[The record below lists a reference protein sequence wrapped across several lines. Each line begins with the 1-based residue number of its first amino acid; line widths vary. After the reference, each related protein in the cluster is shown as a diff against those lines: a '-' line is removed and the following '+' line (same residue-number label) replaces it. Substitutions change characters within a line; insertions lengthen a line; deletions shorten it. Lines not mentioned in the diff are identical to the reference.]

1 MANIGVAKASYYADL
16 SVKKYATEA
25 VKATERIASDKSRS
39 SAGERVSFS
48 NMEDR
53 LRLDIATKNGAIRSM
68 SVAQGYLLA
77 TAHALDA
84 GNYLLKKIKDLAVE
98 ASNGDA
104 TAEELTALDVGAEIL
119 GDEFHLH
126 MTTANYKG
134 KAVFQE
140 NDHEL
145 SIGTG
150 LENGAIKIGVGM
162 IEYDDFYDHIN
173 SPENYIESGESYEII
188 QPLSDD
194 QKETILA
201 RTEGLTADDLV
212 VGAQFT
218 VLEVT
223 PTEAGAGFRAN
234 DLWYTDGDGSVPF
247 DTGSVVSHAS
257 SFGGGYLDIEITDNA
272 EASDDFNVVSGDGSA
287 GTISVNAG
295 VVSYIDPISGAIEI
309 GEIDATRHGQNGR
322 ALRVNLYPDA
332 TIPGTSNILN
342 GDFSGGGTN
351 WNAYTDRVD
360 FGSTFTVNGREIP
373 TPSEAIM
380 ANATL
385 VDYDNGPV
393 GVVDPTRAG
402 VNFPG
407 VYSPP
412 NNDDY
417 ITEPGQD
424 PTFTV
429 STGAGY
435 LNLDNGDFWF
445 DKDRKMIFHLENFA
459 NNRTMIV
466 DLEGFADLTDTF
478 SANLTIDFG
487 SWTKNGGTYTF
498 SDNGQGNSQ
507 NLNFTNKNVNE
518 VVGLIDGITGLSA
531 QLMDKNGNGSL
542 DNIEISS
549 ENTGFE
555 NGFRI
560 TGNGGVDDDRWITPS
575 VPGSHAHSN
584 KFTQLASELFSANLT
599 IDFGSWT
606 ESGGTYTFTDAN
618 PAASTS
624 LNFTEKTVSEVTV
637 LLNNISG
644 IGAELRE
651 IGGGSSHNIIIDGDN
666 KGLQNGFRISGSGAE
681 QDKRWTTPSVPA
693 SHTHSTNFEQ
703 LATDDYGGAILH
715 GPAMVSDVFEATEG
729 DFLKLGYRASGTGD
743 FYHVASYLVD
753 SSGNITMALNEYGKQ
768 TEAQAPNW
776 EEISVEVPKS
786 DDFQFVFVSGTWDQ
800 SQGRRAG
807 AAMQI
812 DDIRAENPYEI
823 TDSAVQQLMR
833 SVNYSSSS
841 NDQEYVKDVALEAND
856 GTTTLS
862 DTSKIF
868 NTEFE
873 NKIMVAPTM
882 DLERPV
888 STGASNNL
896 APDGSRDPY
905 VIVSKVEEVEDR
917 IDIAR
922 AMVRGQYE
930 VLEQA
935 IEAATDVR
943 GEFFWGQDAIS
954 NHEAFA
960 DTAYFAKQQ
969 IMQDSAAAML
979 AQANVNQSGLM
990 QLVDN

>member
-16 SVKKYATEA
+16 SVKKYANEA
-25 VKATERIASDKSRS
+25 VKATERIASNKSRS

-84 GNYLLKKIKDLAVE
+84 GNYLLKKLHDLAVE
-98 ASNGDA
+98 ASNGNA
-104 TAEELTALDVGAEIL
+104 TAEELATLDVGAEIL
-119 GDEFHLH
+119 GDEFHHH

-134 KAVFQE
+134 KPVFQE
-140 NDHEL
+140 TDQEL
-145 SIGTG
+145 TIGTG
-150 LENGAIKIGVGM
+150 LANGAIKIGVGM
-162 IEYDDFYDHIN
+162 IEYDDLYDHIN
-173 SPENYIESGESYEII
+173 SPENYIRSGITYEII
-188 QPLSDD
+188 EPLSDD

-201 RTEGLTADDLV
+201 RTEGLTADDLT

-218 VLEVT
+218 VLEIS
-223 PTEAGAGFRAN
+223 PSAAGAGIRAN

-247 DTGSVVSHAS
+247 DTTSVVSHAS

-272 EASDDFNVVSGDGSA
+272 ELSDDFNLISGDGSA
-287 GTISVNAG
+287 GTITVNAG

-309 GEIDATRHGQNGR
+309 GEVDAARHGQNGT
-322 ALRVNLYPDA
+322 ALRINLYPDA

-351 WNAYTDRVD
+351 WNAYEGAVD

-373 TPSEAIM
+373 TPSEAVM
-380 ANATL
+380 ATATL
-385 VDYDNGPV
+385 VDYA
-393 GVVDPTRAG
+393 TSG
-402 VNFPG
+402 VNNPSG
-407 VYSPP
+407 RTPP
-412 NNDDY
+412 NNDDF
-417 ITEPGQD
+417 ILEAGSSPSFSVT
-424 PTFTV
+424 
-429 STGAGY
+429 TGAGY
-435 LNLDNGDFWF
+435 LNLNTGNFWF
-445 DKDRKMIFHLENFA
+445 DDDRNMIFDLENFA
-459 NNRTMIV
+459 NNLEMIV
-466 DLEGFADLTDTF
+466 DLEGFANLTDTF

-487 SWTKNGGTYTF
+487 SWTKDGGTYTF
-498 SDNGQGNSQ
+498 SDNGLGNSQ
-507 NLNFTNKNVNE
+507 SLNFTNKNANE
-518 VVGLIDGITGLSA
+518 VVGLIDDITGLSA
-531 QLMDKNGNGSL
+531 RLVDKNGNGSL

-560 TGNGGVDDDRWITPS
+560 SGNGGVDDERWITPS
-575 VPGSHAHSN
+575 VPGSHAYSN
-584 KFTQLASELFSANLT
+584 QFTQLASELFSANLT

-606 ESGGTYTFTDAN
+606 ESGGTYTFIDAD
-618 PAASTS
+618 PATSTS
-624 LNFTEKTVSEVTV
+624 LNFTEKTVSEVV
-637 LLNNISG
+637 DLIDGISG
-644 IGAELRE
+644 ISAALQI
-651 IGGGSSHNIIIDGDN
+651 IGGGASHNVRISGN
-666 KGLQNGFRISGSGAE
+666 STGLQNGFRISGNGGV
-681 QDKRWTTPSVPA
+681 DDDRWTTPSVPT
-693 SHTHSTNFEQ
+693 SPTNFEQ

-715 GPAMVSDVFEATEG
+715 GPAMVSDVFEATQG
-729 DFLKLGYRASGTGD
+729 DFLKLGYRATGAGD
-743 FYHVASYLVD
+743 WYHVASYLVD
-753 SSGNITMALNEYGKQ
+753 SVGNITMALNEYGKQ
-768 TEAQAPNW
+768 TNDWQD
-776 EEISVEVPKS
+776 ISVEVPYS
-786 DDFQFVFVSGTWDQ
+786 DDFQFVFVNGTWDM
-800 SQGRRAG
+800 SQGKFAG
-807 AAMQI
+807 ASMQI

-823 TDSAVQQLMR
+823 TESAVQQLMR

-841 NDQEYVKDVALEAND
+841 NDQEYVKDVAINAND

-873 NKIMVAPTM
+873 YKIMVAPTM

-896 APDGSRDPY
+896 GTDGSRDPY
-905 VIVSKVEEVEDR
+905 VIVSKVEEVRDR
-917 IDIAR
+917 IDLAK

-935 IEAATDVR
+935 IDAATDVR

-979 AQANVNQSGLM
+979 AQANINQSGLM
-990 QLVDN
+990 KLVDA

>member
-16 SVKKYATEA
+16 SVKKYANEA
-25 VKATERIASDKSRS
+25 VKATERIASNKSRS
-39 SAGERVSFS
+39 SAGESVSFS

-98 ASNGDA
+98 ASNGNA
-104 TAEELTALDVGAEIL
+104 TAEELSALDVGAEIL
-119 GDEFHLH
+119 GDEFHKH

-134 KAVFQE
+134 KTVFQE

-173 SPENYIESGESYEII
+173 SPENYIESGMTYEII

-201 RTEGLTADDLV
+201 RTEGLTADDLT

-218 VLEVT
+218 VLEIT
-223 PTEAGAGFRAN
+223 PSAAGAGIRAN

-247 DTGSVVSHAS
+247 DRTSVVSHAS

-272 EASDDFNVVSGDGSA
+272 ELSDDFNVISGDGSA
-287 GTISVNAG
+287 GTISINAG

-309 GEIDATRHGQNGR
+309 GEIDAARHGQNGT

-342 GDFSGGGTN
+342 GNFSGGSTN
-351 WNAYTDRVD
+351 WNVYNDTVD
-360 FGSTFTVNGREIP
+360 FGSTFTVNGRDIP
-373 TPSEAIM
+373 TPSEAVM
-380 ANATL
+380 ANATI
-385 VDYDNGPV
+385 VDYAIGAN
-393 GVVDPTRAG
+393 
-402 VNFPG
+402 NPG
-407 VYSPP
+407 GNTPP

-417 ITEPGQD
+417 ILEPGSN
-424 PTFTV
+424 PSFSVT
-429 STGAGY
+429 TGAGY
-435 LNLDNGDFWF
+435 LNLNTGNFWF
-445 DKDRKMIFHLENFA
+445 DEDREMIFHLENFA
-459 NNRTMIV
+459 NNRTMTV
-466 DLEGFADLTDTF
+466 DLEGFANLTDTF

-498 SDNGQGNSQ
+498 SDEDPGSSTSF
-507 NLNFTNKNVNE
+507 NFTDKNVNE
-518 VVGLIDGITGLSA
+518 VIALIDNITGLSA
-531 QLMDKNGNGSL
+531 QLVDTNGDGSSYGVK
-542 DNIEISS
+542 ISS

-560 TGNGGVDDDRWITPS
+560 SGSGAAGDERWTTPS
-575 VPGSHAHSN
+575 VPTSHAHSN
-584 KFTQLASELFSANLT
+584 SFTQLASELFSANLT

-606 ESGGTYTFTDAN
+606 ESGGTYTFTDAD
-618 PAASTS
+618 PAVSTS
-624 LNFTEKTVSEVTV
+624 LNFTEKTVSEVKE
-637 LLNNISG
+637 LIHGISG
-644 IGAELRE
+644 ISAELEE
-651 IGGGSSHNIIIDGDN
+651 IGGGASHNIKITGN
-666 KGLQNGFRISGSGAE
+666 NTGLQNGFRISGSGAAADE
-681 QDKRWTTPSVPA
+681 RWTTPSVPA
-693 SHTHSTNFEQ
+693 AHAYSTNFEK
-703 LATDDYGGAILH
+703 LATDDYGGGILH

-729 DFLKLGYRASGTGD
+729 DYLKLGYRATGAGD
-743 FYHVASYLVD
+743 WYHVASYLVD
-753 SSGNITMALNEYGKQ
+753 SGGNITMALNEYGKQ
-768 TEAQAPNW
+768 TNDWQN
-776 EEISVEVPKS
+776 ISVEVPYS
-786 DDFQFVFVSGTWDQ
+786 DDFQFVFVNGTWDK
-800 SQGRRAG
+800 SQGRFAG
-807 AAMQI
+807 ASMQI
-812 DDIRAENPYEI
+812 DDIRSENPYEI
-823 TDSAVQQLMR
+823 TESAVQQLMR

-873 NKIMVAPTM
+873 YKIMVAPTM

-905 VIVSKVEEVEDR
+905 IIVSKVEEVEDR
-917 IDIAR
+917 IDIAK

-990 QLVDN
+990 KLVDN

>member
-104 TAEELTALDVGAEIL
+104 TAEELSALDVGAEIL

-173 SPENYIESGESYEII
+173 SPENYIESGETYEII

-201 RTEGLTADDLV
+201 RTEGLTAADLV

-223 PTEAGAGFRAN
+223 PTEAGDGFRVN

-247 DTGSVVSHAS
+247 DTNSVVSHED
-257 SFGGGYLDIEITDNA
+257 SFGGGYLDIEITGNS
-272 EASDDFNVVSGDGSA
+272 ETSDFLNVVSGDGSA

-309 GEIDATRHGQNGR
+309 GEIDGTRDGQLGR
-322 ALRVNLYPDA
+322 ALKVELYPDA

-342 GDFSGGGTN
+342 GDFSGGGTS
-351 WNAYTDRVD
+351 WNAYEGAVD

-373 TPSEAIM
+373 TPSDADI
-380 ANATL
+380 ADTTL
-385 VDYDNGPV
+385 VDYDQS
-393 GVVDPTRAG
+393 G
-402 VNFPG
+402 VNNPQG
-407 VYSPP
+407 YSLP

-417 ITEPGQD
+417 VLRTGSN
-424 PTFTV
+424 PTFDVT
-429 STGAGY
+429 TGAGY
-435 LNLDNGDFWF
+435 LNLDTGTFTF
-445 DKDRKMIFHLENFA
+445 DYEKNMIFNLENFA
-459 NNRTMIV
+459 NNLTMIF

-487 SWTKNGGTYTF
+487 SWTKDGGAYTF
-498 SDNGQGNSQ
+498 SDNGLGNSQ
-507 NLNFTNKNVNE
+507 SLNFTNKNVNE
-518 VVGLIDGITGLSA
+518 VVGLIDDITGLSA
-531 QLMDKNGNGSL
+531 QLVDKNGNGSL
-542 DNIEISS
+542 DNVEISS
-549 ENTGFE
+549 ENTGSE

-560 TGNGGVDDDRWITPS
+560 TGNGGVDDERWITPS

-606 ESGGTYTFTDAN
+606 ESGGTYTFTDAD

-624 LNFTEKTVSEVTV
+624 LNFTE
-637 LLNNISG
+637 
-644 IGAELRE
+644 
-651 IGGGSSHNIIIDGDN
+651 
-666 KGLQNGFRISGSGAE
+666 
-681 QDKRWTTPSVPA
+681 
-693 SHTHSTNFEQ
+693 
-703 LATDDYGGAILH
+703 
-715 GPAMVSDVFEATEG
+715 
-729 DFLKLGYRASGTGD
+729 
-743 FYHVASYLVD
+743 
-753 SSGNITMALNEYGKQ
+753 
-768 TEAQAPNW
+768 
-776 EEISVEVPKS
+776 
-786 DDFQFVFVSGTWDQ
+786 
-800 SQGRRAG
+800 
-807 AAMQI
+807 
-812 DDIRAENPYEI
+812 
-823 TDSAVQQLMR
+823 
-833 SVNYSSSS
+833 
-841 NDQEYVKDVALEAND
+841 
-856 GTTTLS
+856 
-862 DTSKIF
+862 
-868 NTEFE
+868 
-873 NKIMVAPTM
+873 
-882 DLERPV
+882 
-888 STGASNNL
+888 
-896 APDGSRDPY
+896 
-905 VIVSKVEEVEDR
+905 
-917 IDIAR
+917 
-922 AMVRGQYE
+922 
-930 VLEQA
+930 
-935 IEAATDVR
+935 
-943 GEFFWGQDAIS
+943 
-954 NHEAFA
+954 
-960 DTAYFAKQQ
+960 
-969 IMQDSAAAML
+969 
-979 AQANVNQSGLM
+979 
-990 QLVDN
+990 

>member
-16 SVKKYATEA
+16 SVKKYETEA
-25 VKATERIASDKSRS
+25 VKATERIASNKSKS

-77 TAHALDA
+77 TAHALEA
-84 GNYLLKKIKDLAVE
+84 GNYLLKKIHDLAVE
-98 ASNGDA
+98 ASDGDA
-104 TAEELTALDVGAEIL
+104 TAEELSTLDAGAEIL
-119 GDEFHLH
+119 ADDFHKH

-134 KAVFQE
+134 KLIFQE
-140 NDHEL
+140 NDHEI

-173 SPENYIESGESYEII
+173 SPENYIRSGITYEII
-188 QPLSDD
+188 EPLSDD

-201 RTEGLTADDLV
+201 RTEGLTADALV

-218 VLEVT
+218 VLEIS
-223 PTEAGAGFRAN
+223 PSAAGAGIRAN

-247 DTGSVVSHAS
+247 DTTSVVSHAS

-272 EASDDFNVVSGDGSA
+272 EWSDDFNVISGDGSA
-287 GTISVNAG
+287 GTITVNVG
-295 VVSYIDPISGAIEI
+295 VVSYIDPIDGAIEI
-309 GEIDATRHGQNGR
+309 GEVDAARHGQNGT
-322 ALRVNLYPDA
+322 ALRINLYHDA
-332 TIPGTSNILN
+332 TIPGTSFVSN
-342 GDFSGGGTN
+342 GDFSSGGTN
-351 WNAYTDRVD
+351 WNVYNDTVD

-380 ANATL
+380 ATATL

-393 GVVDPTRAG
+393 GEVDPTQSG
-402 VNFPG
+402 VNYPQG
-407 VYSPP
+407 YSPP

-417 ITEPGQD
+417 ILQPGSNPSFSVTTNAD
-424 PTFTV
+424 
-429 STGAGY
+429 Y
-435 LNLDNGDFWF
+435 LNLNTGSFTF
-445 DKDRKMIFHLENFA
+445 DRGRNMIFNLENFA
-459 NNRTMIV
+459 NNSAMIV
-466 DLEGFADLTDTF
+466 DLEGFANLTDTF

-498 SDNGQGNSQ
+498 SDNGLGNSQ
-507 NLNFTNKNVNE
+507 SLNFANKNVNE
-518 VVGLIDGITGLSA
+518 IVGLIDDIAGLSA
-531 QLMDKNGNGSL
+531 QLVDKNGNGSL
-542 DNIEISS
+542 DNVEISS
-549 ENTGFE
+549 ENTGYE

-560 TGNGGVDDDRWITPS
+560 SGSGGVDDDRWITPS

-584 KFTQLASELFSANLT
+584 QFTQLASELFTANLT

-624 LNFTEKTVSEVTV
+624 LNFTEKTVSEVV
-637 LLNNISG
+637 ELINGVSG
-644 IGAELRE
+644 IGAELDE
-651 IGGGSSHNIIIDGDN
+651 VGGGSSHNVIITGDN
-666 KGLQNGFRISGSGAE
+666 QGLQNGFRISGSGALE
-681 QDKRWTTPSVPA
+681 DERWTTPSVPV
-693 SHTHSTNFEQ
+693 SPTNFEQ

-715 GPAMVSDVFEATEG
+715 GPAMVSDVFPATQG
-729 DFLKLGYRASGTGD
+729 DFLKLNYRANGFSD
-743 FYHVASYLVD
+743 WYHVASYLVD
-753 SSGNITMALNEYGKQ
+753 SAGNITMALNEYGKQ
-768 TEAQAPNW
+768 TENPLVDWQAF
-776 EEISVEVPKS
+776 SVEVPYS
-786 DDFQFVFVSGTWDQ
+786 DNFQFVFINGTWDQ
-800 SQGRRAG
+800 SQGRVAG
-807 AAMQI
+807 ASMQI

-823 TDSAVQQLMR
+823 TDEAVQQLMR

-841 NDQEYVKDVALEAND
+841 NDQEYVKDVAINAND

-873 NKIMVAPTM
+873 NRIMVAPTM

-896 APDGSRDPY
+896 GSDGSRDPY
-905 VIVSKVEEVEDR
+905 VIVSKVDEVRDR
-917 IDIAR
+917 IDLAKS
-922 AMVRGQYE
+922 MVRAQYE

-935 IEAATDVR
+935 IDAATDVR
-943 GEFFWGQDAIS
+943 AEFFWGEDAIS

-960 DTAYFAKQQ
+960 ETAYFAKQQ
-969 IMQDSAAAML
+969 IMQDSASAIL
-979 AQANVNQSGLM
+979 AQANMNQSGLM
-990 QLVDN
+990 QLVNK

>member
-25 VKATERIASDKSRS
+25 VKATERIASNKSRS

-84 GNYLLKKIKDLAVE
+84 GNYLLKKIHDLAVE

-104 TAEELTALDVGAEIL
+104 TAEELSALDVGAEIL

-140 NDHEL
+140 SDHEL

-173 SPENYIESGESYEII
+173 SPENYIESGMTYEII

-218 VLEVT
+218 VLEIT
-223 PTEAGAGFRAN
+223 PSAAGAGIRAN

-247 DTGSVVSHAS
+247 DTTSVVSHAS
-257 SFGGGYLDIEITDNA
+257 SFGSGYLDIEITDNA

-295 VVSYIDPISGAIEI
+295 VVSYIDPLSGAIEI
-309 GEIDATRHGQNGR
+309 GEIDATRDGQNGS

-342 GDFSGGGTN
+342 GDFSGGGAS
-351 WNAYTDRVD
+351 WNVYNDRVD

-373 TPSEAIM
+373 TPSEAVM
-380 ANATL
+380 ANATI
-385 VDYDNGPV
+385 VDYDNGP
-393 GVVDPTRAG
+393 GGENDPDGYT
-402 VNFPG
+402 
-407 VYSPP
+407 PP
-412 NNDDY
+412 NNDEY
-417 ITEPGQD
+417 VLEPGSN
-424 PTFTV
+424 TSFSVT
-429 STGAGY
+429 TGAGY
-435 LNLDNGDFWF
+435 LNLNTGNFWF
-445 DKDRKMIFHLENFA
+445 D
-459 NNRTMIV
+459 
-466 DLEGFADLTDTF
+466 EG
-478 SANLTIDFG
+478 
-487 SWTKNGGTYTF
+487 
-498 SDNGQGNSQ
+498 
-507 NLNFTNKNVNE
+507 
-518 VVGLIDGITGLSA
+518 
-531 QLMDKNGNGSL
+531 
-542 DNIEISS
+542 
-549 ENTGFE
+549 
-555 NGFRI
+555 
-560 TGNGGVDDDRWITPS
+560 
-575 VPGSHAHSN
+575 
-584 KFTQLASELFSANLT
+584 
-599 IDFGSWT
+599 
-606 ESGGTYTFTDAN
+606 
-618 PAASTS
+618 
-624 LNFTEKTVSEVTV
+624 
-637 LLNNISG
+637 
-644 IGAELRE
+644 
-651 IGGGSSHNIIIDGDN
+651 
-666 KGLQNGFRISGSGAE
+666 
-681 QDKRWTTPSVPA
+681 
-693 SHTHSTNFEQ
+693 
-703 LATDDYGGAILH
+703 YGGAILH

-729 DFLKLGYRASGTGD
+729 DYLKLGYRATGAGD
-743 FYHVASYLVD
+743 WYHVASYLVD
-753 SSGNITMALNEYGKQ
+753 SGGNITMALNEYGKE
-768 TEAQAPNW
+768 TEAQFPNW
-776 EEISVEVPKS
+776 EEISVEVPYS
-786 DDFQFVFVSGTWDQ
+786 DDFQFVFINGTWDQ
-800 SQGRRAG
+800 SQGRFAG
-807 AAMQI
+807 ASMQI
-812 DDIRAENPYEI
+812 DDIRSENPYDI
-823 TDSAVQQLMR
+823 TESAVQQLMR

-841 NDQEYVKDVALEAND
+841 DDQEYVKDVALEAND
-856 GTTTLS
+856 GTTTLT

-873 NKIMVAPTM
+873 YKIMMAPTM

-896 APDGSRDPY
+896 ASDGTRDPY
-905 VIVSKVEEVEDR
+905 VIVSKVEEVKDR
-917 IDIAR
+917 IDIAK

-979 AQANVNQSGLM
+979 AQANINQSGLM
-990 QLVDN
+990 KLVDN